1 MADKQADA
9 ANQYTASD
17 IQVLEGLEAVRRR
30 PGMYI
35 GSTDHRGLH
44 HLIYEIVDNGVDEAM
59 AGFCDKITI
68 SLGEDSVVRITD
80 NGRGIPVDIHPSTG
94 RPALETIM
102 TTLHSGA
109 KFGGGAYRVSGGLHG
124 VGASVVNALS
134 EHLLVEVDR
143 DGRRYSQVFSQGKP
157 QGDMTESENGSGRGT
172 TISFLPD
179 TKIFG
184 TVEYDYDELS
194 LRFRQMAYLNK
205 GLTLEFASPW
215 DRARGAE
222 NWKESFYYEK
232 GISSYVQDYLNHNR
246 EVLSSQPILVE
257 KTVDGTLVEA
267 AIQYNTGYSELVF
280 AFANCIHTPDG
291 GSHLT
296 GFRSALTKAL
306 NDYAKKNKFIRDD
319 QPNMMG
325 EDVREG
331 LAAIISVKLLDPE
344 FEGQTKAK
352 LGNPEVRSQVETV
365 VAEGLA
371 YYLEEH
377 PSEARRIIDKCLTA
391 QKAREAARKAREMV
405 QRKNALD
412 GGSLPGKLADCQ
424 EKDPELSEVFIVEG
438 ESAGGS
444 AKMGRDRKYQ
454 AILPIK
460 GKILNVEKAREEQM
474 IAHEEIRIIITA
486 LGTRF
491 HSRVT
496 VNEDDNGHEN
506 GSENRNDIG
515 NENGEEQGNVG
526 GGQASDGFNLDA
538 LRYHKVIIMTDAD
551 VDGSHIRTLLLTF
564 FYRHMKPLVE
574 GGYLYI
580 AQPPLYK
587 GGKGKSEQWLYS
599 EEDKEKWLAKQQYSD
614 LKVTSSEGAFNV
626 SGAAIRTAME
636 PVEQFQQA
644 VEELTKATDI
654 PSDFIWELL
663 ESGVGQWYTQDM
675 EHLMLQIR
683 NWMEAEGIPFSPS
696 YNKKTD
702 ARWYN
707 VEHPKGTKFKLLPEH
722 FESVAMRRCFSLYP
736 KIKGVAEGGP
746 FVLLRR
752 NKEVQA
758 DISWQDLPAAAMR
771 HADKS
776 GINIQRYK
784 GLGEMNP
791 DQLWDTTMNPET
803 RTLLRVNADD
813 AIQADEMFSVLMGDA
828 VQPRREFIETYAKDV
843 RNLDI

>member
-1 MADKQADA
+1 MVDKQVDSAKR
-9 ANQYTASD
+9 YTASD
-17 IQVLEGLEAVRRR
+17 IQILEGLEAVRRR

-59 AGFCDKITI
+59 AGFCDKISIT
-68 SLGEDSVVRITD
+68 LKEDGVARITD
-80 NGRGIPVDIHPSTG
+80 NGRGIPVDTHPTTG

-134 EHLLVEVDR
+134 EHMTVEVDR
-143 DGRRYSQVFSQGKP
+143 DGRHYSQEFSRGKP
-157 QGDMTESENGSGRGT
+157 QGDMTEAENGSGNGT
-172 TISFLPD
+172 IISFLPD
-179 TKIFG
+179 SNIFG
-184 TVEYDYDELS
+184 VVEYDYEELS
-194 LRFRQMAYLNK
+194 QRFRQMAYLNK
-205 GLTLEFASPW
+205 GLTIEFASPW
-215 DRARGAE
+215 NRAQGAE
-222 NWKESFYYEK
+222 KWKESFYYEK
-232 GISSYVQDYLNHNR
+232 GISSFVEDYLNHNR
-246 EVLSSQPILVE
+246 EVLSTPPILVE
-257 KTVDGTLVEA
+257 KTVDGTIVEA
-267 AIQYNTGYSELVF
+267 AIQYNTGYSELVY

-352 LGNPEVRSQVETV
+352 LGNPEVRSQVESV
-365 VAEGLA
+365 VAEGLE

-377 PSEARRIIDKCLTA
+377 PAEAQRIIGKCLTA

-405 QRKNALD
+405 QRKNAMD
-412 GGSLPGKLADCQ
+412 GGTLPGKLSDCQ
-424 EKDPELSEVFIVEG
+424 ERDPELSEIFIVEG

-444 AKMGRDRKYQ
+444 AKMGRDRKFQ

-496 VNEDDNGHEN
+496 VTADENGDGGEN
-506 GSENRNDIG
+506 GSG
-515 NENGEEQGNVG
+515 NGNGS
-526 GGQASDGFNLDA
+526 QAPDGFNLDA

-599 EEDKEKWLAKQQYSD
+599 DEDKDKWLAKQQYAD
-614 LKVTSSEGAFNV
+614 LKVTSADGAF
-626 SGAAIRTAME
+626 SATGAAIQAAME
-636 PVEQFQQA
+636 PVGQFQHA
-644 VEELTKATDI
+644 VEELTRTTDL
-654 PSDFIWELL
+654 PADFIWKLL
-663 ESGVGQWYTQDM
+663 ESEVAQWYTQDVSSA
-675 EHLMLQIR
+675 EQVMLRIR
-683 NWMEAEGIPFSPS
+683 GWMETEGISFSPG

-702 ARWYN
+702 ARWYT
-707 VEHPKGTKFKLLPEH
+707 VEHPKDTKFKLLPEH
-722 FESVAMRRCFSLYP
+722 FESAAMRRCFSLYP
-736 KIKGVAEGGP
+736 KMKAVADSGP

-752 NKEVQA
+752 NKEVLA
-758 DISWQDLPAAAMR
+758 GIPWQELPVAVTH
-771 HADKS
+771 HADRS
-776 GINIQRYK
+776 GINLQRYK

-803 RTLLRVNADD
+803 RTMLRVNAED
-813 AIQADEMFSVLMGDA
+813 AIQADEMFSVLMGAA
-828 VQPRREFIETYAKDV
+828 VQPRREFIQTYAKDV